1 MFREPMRLA
10 LPVSHPLA
18 GRESIDVET
27 LVGLQDENWLLGAT
41 RDDPIDTVVVDAFK
55 AAGHQLEVE
64 FRTDDYSVM
73 LGMIAAEMV
82 VGLVPL
88 LASMGPHPGVAL
100 LPIEDPAFSRSLLL
114 ATPQSPAGSE
124 LAANTRRLSSIIT
137 ECLSLLS

>member
-1 MFREPMRLA
+1 ERISQLIAHVNQHYFDAVLLDSVPGTDLPFAATVTTPEVFREPMRLA

-18 GRESIDVET
+18 GRESGDVDT
-27 LVGLQDENWLLGAT
+27 LVSLQDENWLLGAT

-82 VGLVPL
+82 VGLVP
-88 LASMGPHPGVAL
+88 
-100 LPIEDPAFSRSLLL
+100 
-114 ATPQSPAGSE
+114 
-124 LAANTRRLSSIIT
+124 
-137 ECLSLLS
+137 